1 MERSADQIR
10 AMLTTPVAL
19 GEAVHLAGALVRE
32 PLILEMCDVSSVD
45 FSGAVF
51 QAPVTFREVVF
62 TGLSWFKACVFKAGV
77 DFSRSTFTNDA
88 RFDGSTLFADFR
100 FVKSE
105 VLGAA
110 DFRDCVFHDAT
121 TMDHTTFCGSL
132 SFEGAEFRNKMSL
145 RRVECLGGLWT
156 ERALFAGA
164 IDVSGMDVHGRAW
177 LRNRRSPVR
186 QDSGDAQELGDM
198 INCYGYRWT

>member
-1 MERSADQIR
+1 MELSADQIR
-10 AMLTTPVAL
+10 AMLTTPMAL
-19 GEAVHLAGALVRE
+19 GEAVPLAGVLVRE

-51 QAPVTFREVVF
+51 QEPVIFCDVVF

-88 RFDGSTLFADFR
+88 RFDGSTLAADFC

-105 VLGAA
+105 VLGAS
-110 DFRDCVFHDAT
+110 DFRDCVVHGAT

-177 LRNRRSPVR
+177 LRNRRSQVGR
-186 QDSGDAQELGDM
+186 DSGDSRKLEDI
-198 INCYGYRWT
+198 INCYGYQWS